1 MDMWVL
7 NPGAASETQ
16 LKMIEFLGALMG
28 MSFRSGILLDL
39 NLSRFIWKQVAGREL
54 VKEDLAFIDTLFV
67 KDLDN
72 VLAKSKTMSDEEF
85 DAEFGET
92 HSMSTMLSNDQ
103 VVDLVE
109 NGRNIQLKK
118 HQVQEYHDKA
128 IQTRLAESKTQV
140 QALIDGID
148 KTFDK
153 KFLRMVSWKYLEYRV
168 VGMNEISIER
178 LKELTAYRHCS
189 ETHEVVKR
197 FW

>member
-7 NPGAASETQ
+7 NPGAVSETQ

-54 VKEDLAFIDTLFV
+54 TKEDLSFIDTLFV

-85 DAEFGET
+85 DTEFGET
-92 HSMSTMLSNDQ
+92 HSMSVMLSNDK

-109 NGRNIQLKK
+109 NGSNVQLKK
-118 HQVQEYHDKA
+118 HQVQEYYDKA
-128 IQTRLAESKTQV
+128 IQARLGESKT
-140 QALIDGID
+140 
-148 KTFDK
+148 
-153 KFLRMVSWKYLEYRV
+153 
-168 VGMNEISIER
+168 
-178 LKELTAYRHCS
+178 
-189 ETHEVVKR
+189 
-197 FW
+197 